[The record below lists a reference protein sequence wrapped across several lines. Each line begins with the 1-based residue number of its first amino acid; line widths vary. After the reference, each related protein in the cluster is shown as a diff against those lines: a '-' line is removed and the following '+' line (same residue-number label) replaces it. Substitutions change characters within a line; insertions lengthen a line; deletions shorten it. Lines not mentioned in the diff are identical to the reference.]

1 MATLTRPERV
11 GIERIAA
18 YPCTLALDMRELAE
32 ARDHD
37 PRHPIDELWVNARS
51 VNPPWE
57 DPVTMAVNAA
67 LRVVTP
73 QDREDIELIIVGT
86 ESSPDYGKPMS
97 TYVHRWCQI
106 QPNCRN
112 FEAKH
117 ACYGGTSGL
126 MMAAHWVASGAS
138 PGKKALVVT
147 SDQSRTHLGQPWE
160 YVLGAAATAMIVS
173 AEPDVLEIE
182 LDKTGYWTSEIFD
195 TYRPT
200 SQKEVGHADISL
212 YGYLEALE
220 GAYDHFLRKV
230 GPIDYDSFFKKHVYH
245 VPFGGMTFRAHRA
258 LLRRWTAHMGSAD
271 LGVKAA
277 REHFERKSKPAL
289 KYNAQFGGTY
299 TSATFIALMGLID
312 SFDDLDPGDRVSM
325 FSYGSGSC
333 AEFYSGKIGPHARE
347 RVAAA
352 ALQAGLDARQRLT
365 VADYEAVER
374 ARSEQIDRSD
384 FSVDHTGAEIGL
396 AGLYDRV
403 YAGTGRL
410 VLDGVSEY
418 QRNYRIS

>member
-1 MATLTRPERV
+1 MGTMTRPERV

-18 YPCTLALDMRELAE
+18 YPCTLSLDMHTLAAARE
-32 ARDHD
+32 HD
-37 PRHPIDELWVNARS
+37 PRHPIEELWVTGRS
-51 VNPPWE
+51 INPPWE

-67 LRVVTP
+67 LQVVTP
-73 QDREDIELIIVGT
+73 QDREDIELVIVGT

-97 TYVHRWCQI
+97 TYVQRWCQI

-147 SDQSRTHLGQPWE
+147 SDQSRMHLGQPWE

-173 AEPDVLEIE
+173 AEPDVLELE

-200 SQKEVGHADISL
+200 ARKEVGHADTSL

-220 GAYDHFLRKV
+220 GAYDHFLKKV
-230 GPIDYDSFFKKHVYH
+230 GPIDYDEFFKKHVYH

-258 LLRRWTAHMGSAD
+258 LLRRWREM
-271 LGVKAA
+271 GVKAA

-333 AEFYSGKIGPHARE
+333 AEFYSAKIGPHARA

-352 ALQAGLDARQRLT
+352 ALQAGLDARLPLT
-365 VADYEAVER
+365 VAEYEAIER
-374 ARSEQIDRSD
+374 TRTEQIDRSD
-384 FSVDHTGAEIGL
+384 FAVDTAGIG
-396 AGLYDRV
+396 GLYDRV
-403 YAGTGRL
+403 YAGQGRL
-410 VLDGVSEY
+410 VLDGVTDY
-418 QRNYRIS
+418 QRNYRLS

>member
-1 MATLTRPERV
+1 MVTMTRPERV

-18 YPCTLALDMRELAE
+18 YPCTLMLDMRELAE
-32 ARDHD
+32 AREHD
-37 PRHPIDELWVNARS
+37 PRHPLEELWVTARS
-51 VNPPWE
+51 LNPPWE

-67 LRVVTP
+67 LAVVTP
-73 QDREDIELIIVGT
+73 QDREDIELVIVGT

-97 TYVHRWCQI
+97 TYVQRWCQI

-200 SQKEVGHADISL
+200 SRKEVGHADTSL

-230 GPIDYDSFFKKHVYH
+230 GPIDYDEFFTKHVYH

-258 LLRRWTAHMGSAD
+258 LLRRWQQM
-271 LGVKAA
+271 GVKAA

-312 SFDDLDPGDRVSM
+312 SFPELATGDRVSM

-333 AEFYSGKIGPHARE
+333 AEFYSAKIGPHAHA

-352 ALQAGLDARQRLT
+352 ALQSGLDARQRLG
-365 VADYEAVER
+365 VLEYEAVEHT
-374 ARSEQIDRSD
+374 RSEQIDRSD
-384 FSVDHTGAEIGL
+384 YTVDHSGL
-396 AGLYDRV
+396 GGLYERV
-403 YAGTGRL
+403 YAGQGRL
-410 VLDGVSEY
+410 VLDGVTDY
-418 QRNYRIS
+418 QRNYRLS

>member
-1 MATLTRPERV
+1 MATTRPERV

-18 YPCTLALDMRELAE
+18 YPCTLSLDMRELAE

-37 PRHPIDELWVNARS
+37 PRHPIEELWVTSRS
-51 VNPPWE
+51 INPPWE

-67 LRVVTP
+67 LQVVRP
-73 QDREDIELIIVGT
+73 QDREDIELVIVGT
-86 ESSPDYGKPMS
+86 ESSPDYGKPIS
-97 TYVHRWCQI
+97 TYVQRWCQI

-160 YVLGAAATAMIVS
+160 YVLGAAAVAMIVS
-173 AEPDVLEIE
+173 DQPDIVEIE

-200 SQKEVGHADISL
+200 SRKEVGHADTSL
-212 YGYLEALE
+212 YGYLDALE
-220 GAYDHFLRKV
+220 GAYDHFLKRV
-230 GPIDYDSFFKKHVYH
+230 GPIDYDEFFKKHVYH

-258 LLRRWTAHMGSAD
+258 LLRRWQELMGGEVMGA
-271 LGVKAA
+271 KAS

-289 KYNAQFGGTY
+289 RYNAQFGGSY
-299 TSATFIALMGLID
+299 TSATFLALMGLID
-312 SFDDLDPGDRVSM
+312 SFDDLEAGDRVSM

-333 AEFYSGKIGPHARE
+333 AEFYSTRIGAHARE

-352 ALQAGLDARQRLT
+352 ALQAGLDARQRVS
-365 VADYEAVER
+365 VAEYEAIEHLRSGVIDESDYEVA
-374 ARSEQIDRSD
+374 
-384 FSVDHTGAEIGL
+384 HTGL
-396 AGLYDRV
+396 DGLYDRV
-403 YAGTGRL
+403 YAGKGRL
-410 VLDGVSEY
+410 VLDGVHGY
-418 QRNYRIS
+418 QRAYRLS

>member
-1 MATLTRPERV
+1 MTLSRPERV
-11 GIERIAA
+11 GIERMAA
-18 YPCTLALDMRELAE
+18 YPCTLALDMRALAE

-37 PRHPIDELWVNARS
+37 PHHPIEELWVTGRS
-51 VNPPWE
+51 LNPPWE

-67 LRVVTP
+67 LAVVSP
-73 QDREDIELIIVGT
+73 QDREDIELVIVGT

-97 TYVHRWCQI
+97 TYVQRWCQI

-117 ACYGGTSGL
+117 ACYGGTSAL
-126 MMAAHWVASGAS
+126 MMAAHWVASGAA

-160 YVLGAAATAMIVS
+160 YVLGAAAVAMIVS
-173 AEPDVLEIE
+173 DKPDIVEIE

-200 SQKEVGHADISL
+200 SRKEVGHADTSL

-220 GAYDHFLRKV
+220 GAYDHFLKRV
-230 GPIDYDSFFKKHVYH
+230 GPIDYDTFFKKHIYH

-258 LLRRWTAHMGSAD
+258 LLRRWQEHTGGPVMGA
-271 LGVKAA
+271 KAA

-289 KYNAQFGGTY
+289 RYNAQFGGSY
-299 TSATFIALMGLID
+299 TSATFLALMGLID
-312 SFDDLDPGDRVSM
+312 SFDDLEAGDRVSM
-325 FSYGSGSC
+325 YSYGSGSC
-333 AEFYSGKIGPHARE
+333 AEFYSTRIGAHARE

-352 ALQAGLDARQRLT
+352 GLQAGLDARQRLS
-365 VADYEAVER
+365 VADYEEVER
-374 ARSEQIDRSD
+374 LRSSVIDEPD
-384 FSVDHTGAEIGL
+384 YEVAHTGL
-396 AGLYDRV
+396 DGLYERV
-403 YAGTGRL
+403 YAGKGRL
-410 VLDGVSEY
+410 VLDGVNGF
-418 QRNYRIS
+418 QRAYRLS